1 MKVLLLSQHFW
12 PESFRINEVAQSL
25 VEQGCEVTVLTGK
38 PNYPDG
44 DIFPGYRVGGVQRER
59 HEGYEIVRVPLMPRG
74 PGGARRLVLNY
85 LSFLAAASVLGPW
98 ALRGQ
103 RFDAIFVYGTSPI
116 LQAIAAIVLKWI
128 KRAAL
133 VVWVQDLWPDSLEIT
148 GFVRNR
154 RLLAAVAVVVRWI
167 YRRSDLLLVQS
178 PAFVAP
184 VHAMAGRTPVAVH
197 ENPADRASARAA
209 FSPTGLRLDPAAF
222 NIVFA
227 GNLGTVQSLDCVLDA
242 AERLGPDSGVRWVL
256 VGSGARDAW
265 LVEQVQARG
274 LTQVAVAGRLPPEQ
288 MPAVF
293 EQADALL
300 VSLAGG
306 PALSRTVPSK
316 IQAYLAAGRPILA
329 SMDGE
334 GARVV
339 QAAGA
344 GLACGAEDAPALAA
358 AALALR
364 DLAPDVRRRMGE
376 AGRRYYAEHYDPDRL
391 ARALVGHL
399 TSAVAARDRQEKK
412 VQ

>member
-1 MKVLLLSQHFW
+1 MRVLLLSQHFW

-38 PNYPDG
+38 PNYPEG
-44 DIFPGYRVGGVQRER
+44 RLFPGYRVGGIQRER
-59 HEGYEIVRVPLMPRG
+59 HEGYEIVRVPLLPRG
-74 PGGARRLVLNY
+74 AGGARGLVLNY
-85 LSFLAAASVLGPW
+85 LSFLFCASVLGPW
-98 ALRGQ
+98 ALRGR

-116 LQAIAAIVLKWI
+116 LQAIAAIVLKWL
-128 KRAAL
+128 KGAAL
-133 VVWVQDLWPDSLEIT
+133 VVWVQDLWPDSLQIT
-148 GFVRNR
+148 GFVKNP
-154 RLLAAVAVVVRWI
+154 RLLAAVAAVVRWI

-184 VHAMAGRTPVAVH
+184 VQAMAGSTPVQVH
-197 ENPADRASARAA
+197 ENPGDRASAAPRV
-209 FSPTGLRLDPAAF
+209 PTSIRLDAAEF

-242 AERLGPDSGVRWVL
+242 AERLGAGCGVRWVL
-256 VGSGARDAW
+256 VGSGARDGW
-265 LVEQVQARG
+265 LAAQVASRG
-274 LTQVAVAGRLPPEQ
+274 LKQVTLAGRLPPEQ

-344 GLACGAEDAPALAA
+344 GLASAAEDAEGLSAA
-358 AALALR
+358 VLALQAMPR
-364 DLAPDVRRRMGE
+364 ERRQGMGE
-376 AGRRYYAEHYDPDRL
+376 AGRRYYAEHYEPDRL
-391 ARALVGHL
+391 ARVLAGHFER
-399 TSAVAARDRQEKK
+399 AVAARR
-412 VQ
+412 

>member
-44 DIFPGYRVGGVQRER
+44 DIFPGYQVAGVQRER

-74 PGGARRLVLNY
+74 RGGARRLVLNY

-98 ALRGQ
+98 ALRGR

-184 VHAMAGRTPVAVH
+184 VQAMAGPTPVAVH
-197 ENPADRASARAA
+197 ENPADRASASAA
-209 FSPTGLRLDPAAF
+209 FAPTALRLDPAAF

-242 AERLGPDSGVRWVL
+242 AECLGAHSGVRWVL

-265 LVEQVQARG
+265 LAEQVKARG
-274 LTQVAVAGRLPPEQ
+274 LTQVVLAGRLPPEQ

-300 VSLAGG
+300 VSLTGG

-344 GLACGAEDAPALAA
+344 GLACAAEDAAALAA
-358 AALALR
+358 AAQALR
-364 DLAPDVRRRMGE
+364 DLPPEARQRMGE

-399 TSAVAARDRQEKK
+399 TGAVAARNRQEKK

>member
-38 PNYPDG
+38 PNYPEG
-44 DIFPGYRVGGVQRER
+44 RLFPGYRVGGIQSER
-59 HEGYEIVRVPLMPRG
+59 HEGYEIVRVPLLPRG
-74 PGGARRLVLNY
+74 TGGAKKLVLNY
-85 LSFLAAASVLGPW
+85 LSFLFCASVLGPW
-98 ALRGQ
+98 ALRGR

-128 KRAAL
+128 KGAAL
-133 VVWVQDLWPDSLEIT
+133 VVWVQDLWPDSLQIT
-148 GFVRNR
+148 GFVKNP
-154 RLLAAVAVVVRWI
+154 RLLGAVATVVRWI

-184 VHAMAGRTPVAVH
+184 VEAMAGGTPVRVH
-197 ENPADRASARAA
+197 ENPGDRASSQPRV
-209 FSPTGLRLDPAAF
+209 PTSLELDRTNF

-242 AERLGPDSGVRWVL
+242 AERLGVDSGVRWVL

-265 LVEQVQARG
+265 LAEQVRSRG
-274 LTQVAVAGRLPPEQ
+274 LTQVQLAGRLPPEQ

-300 VSLAGG
+300 VSLTGG
-306 PALSRTVPSK
+306 PALKLTVPSK

-344 GLACGAEDAPALAA
+344 GLASAAEDAAGLAA
-358 AALALR
+358 AALALQAMTPAQR
-364 DLAPDVRRRMGE
+364 QGMGE
-376 AGRRYYAEHYDPDRL
+376 AGRRYYAEHYEPERL
-391 ARALVGHL
+391 ARALVGHFER
-399 TSAVAARDRQEKK
+399 AVAARR
-412 VQ
+412 

>member
-12 PESFRINEVAQSL
+12 PESFRINEIAQSL

-38 PNYPDG
+38 PNYPEG
-44 DIFPGYRVGGVQRER
+44 RLFPGYRVGGIQSER
-59 HEGYEIVRVPLMPRG
+59 HEGYEIFRVPLLPRG
-74 PGGARRLVLNY
+74 AGGAKKLVLNY
-85 LSFLAAASVLGPW
+85 LSFLFCASIMGPW
-98 ALRGQ
+98 ALRGR

-116 LQAIAAIVLKWI
+116 LQAIAAVLLKWI
-128 KRAAL
+128 KGAAL
-133 VVWVQDLWPDSLEIT
+133 VVWVQDLWPDSLQIT
-148 GFVRNR
+148 GFVKNP
-154 RLLAAVAVVVRWI
+154 RLLAAVATVVRWI

-184 VHAMAGRTPVAVH
+184 VEAMAGGTPVRVH
-197 ENPADRASARAA
+197 ENPGDRAASGPQT
-209 FSPTGLRLDPAAF
+209 PTTLKLDAAAF

-242 AERLGPDSGVRWVL
+242 AERLGAASGVRWVL

-265 LVEQVQARG
+265 LAEQVARRG
-274 LTQVAVAGRLPPEQ
+274 LTQVQLAGRLPPEQ

-300 VSLAGG
+300 VSLTGG

-339 QAAGA
+339 QVAGA
-344 GLACGAEDAPALAA
+344 GLASAAEDAAGLAA
-358 AALALR
+358 AAQALQAMTPEQR
-364 DLAPDVRRRMGE
+364 QGMGA
-376 AGRRYYAEHYDPDRL
+376 AGRRYYAEHYEPERL
-391 ARALVGHL
+391 ARALVGHFER
-399 TSAVAARDRQEKK
+399 AVAARR
-412 VQ
+412 

>member
-12 PESFRINEVAQSL
+12 PESFRINEIAQSL

-38 PNYPDG
+38 PNYPEG
-44 DIFPGYRVGGVQRER
+44 HLFPGYRVGGIQRER
-59 HEGYEIVRVPLMPRG
+59 HEGYDIVRVPLLPRG
-74 PGGARRLVLNY
+74 VGGAKRLVLNY
-85 LSFLAAASVLGPW
+85 LSFLFCASVMGPW
-98 ALRGQ
+98 ALRGR

-116 LQAIAAIVLKWI
+116 LQAIAAVVLKWI
-128 KRAAL
+128 KGAAL
-133 VVWVQDLWPDSLEIT
+133 VVWVQDLWPDSLQIT
-148 GFVRNR
+148 GFVKNP
-154 RLLAAVAVVVRWI
+154 RLLSAVATVVRWI

-184 VHAMAGRTPVAVH
+184 VEAMAGGTPVLVH
-197 ENPADRASARAA
+197 ENPGDRASSKPRVPTLLQLDAA
-209 FSPTGLRLDPAAF
+209 QF

-242 AERLGPDSGVRWVL
+242 AERLGADSGVRWVL
-256 VGSGARDAW
+256 VGSGARDGW
-265 LVEQVQARG
+265 LAEQVARRG
-274 LTQVAVAGRLPPEQ
+274 LTQVQLAGRLPPEQ

-300 VSLAGG
+300 VSLTGG

-339 QAAGA
+339 RAAGA
-344 GLACGAEDAPALAA
+344 GLASAAEDAGALAA
-358 AALALR
+358 TALALQAMPPEQR
-364 DLAPDVRRRMGE
+364 QGMGE
-376 AGRRYYAEHYDPDRL
+376 AGRRYYAEHYEPDRL
-391 ARALVGHL
+391 AKALVGHFER
-399 TSAVAARDRQEKK
+399 AVAARR
-412 VQ
+412 

>member
-38 PNYPDG
+38 PNYPEG
-44 DIFPGYRVGGVQRER
+44 ELFPGYRVGGVQRER
-59 HEGYEIVRVPLMPRG
+59 HEGYEIVRVPLLPRG
-74 PGGARRLVLNY
+74 RGGARKLVLNY
-85 LSFLAAASVLGPW
+85 LSFLACASLLGPW
-98 ALRGQ
+98 ALRGR

-116 LQAIAAIVLKWI
+116 LQAIAGIVLKWI
-128 KRAAL
+128 KRTAL

-184 VHAMAGRTPVAVH
+184 VQAMAGATPVRVH
-197 ENPADRASARAA
+197 ENPGDRAGASGERVATA
-209 FSPTGLRLDPAAF
+209 LQLPAGSF

-242 AERLGPDSGVRWVL
+242 AERLGADSGVRWVL

-265 LVEQVQARG
+265 LAEQVAARG
-274 LTQVAVAGRLPPEQ
+274 LTQVHLAGRLPPEQ

-293 EQADALL
+293 AQADALL
-300 VSLAGG
+300 VSLTGG

-344 GLACGAEDAPALAA
+344 GLACAAEDAAALAA
-358 AALALR
+358 AARALQALPAEAR
-364 DLAPDVRRRMGE
+364 QRMGE
-376 AGRRYYAEHYDPDRL
+376 AGRRYYAEHYEPGRL
-391 ARALVGHL
+391 AQALVGHL
-399 TSAVAARDRQEKK
+399 KSAVAARNSKEN

>member
-25 VEQGCEVTVLTGK
+25 SEQGCEVTVLTGK

-44 DIFPGYRVGGVQRER
+44 NLFPGYRLGGVQRER
-59 HEGYEIVRVPLMPRG
+59 HAGFEIVRVPLLPRG
-74 PGGARRLVLNY
+74 EGGARKLVLNY
-85 LSFLAAASVLGPW
+85 LSFLLCASLQGPW
-98 ALRGQ
+98 ALRGR

-116 LQAIAAIVLKWI
+116 LQAIAAIVLKWV
-128 KRAAL
+128 KGAAL

-148 GFVRNR
+148 GFVKSR
-154 RLLAAVAVVVRWI
+154 RLLATVAAVVRWI

-184 VHAMAGRTPVAVH
+184 VQAMAGHTPVRVH
-197 ENPADRASARAA
+197 ENPGDRARPGTGE
-209 FSPTGLRLDPAAF
+209 PTALRLDPARF

-242 AERLGPDSGVRWVL
+242 AERLGPQSGMQWVL
-256 VGSGARDAW
+256 VGSGARYAW
-265 LVEQVQARG
+265 LAEQVARRG
-274 LTQVAVAGRLPPEQ
+274 LTQVTLAGRLPPQQ

-293 EQADALL
+293 AQADALL
-300 VSLAGG
+300 VSLTGG

-344 GLACGAEDAPALAA
+344 GLACAAEDAQALAA
-358 AALALR
+358 AARALQAMPAAQR
-364 DLAPDVRRRMGE
+364 QRMGE
-376 AGRRYYAEHYDPDRL
+376 AGLNFYAEHYEPDRL
-391 ARALVGHL
+391 AQVLVEHL
-399 TSAVAARDRQEKK
+399 KGAVAARNRQEEK

>member
-12 PESFRINEVAQSL
+12 PESFRINEVARSL

-38 PNYPDG
+38 PNYPEG
-44 DIFPGYRVGGVQRER
+44 QLFPGYRAGGIQRER
-59 HEGYEIVRVPLMPRG
+59 REGYDIVRVPLLPRG
-74 PGGARRLVLNY
+74 VGGAKRLVLNY
-85 LSFLAAASVLGPW
+85 LSFLFCASFMGPW
-98 ALRGQ
+98 ALRGR

-116 LQAIAAIVLKWI
+116 LQAIAAIVMKWLKG
-128 KRAAL
+128 AAL
-133 VVWVQDLWPDSLEIT
+133 VVWVQDLWPDSLQIT
-148 GFVRNR
+148 GFVKNP
-154 RLLAAVAVVVRWI
+154 RLLSAVATVVRWI

-184 VHAMAGRTPVAVH
+184 VQAMASGTPVLVH
-197 ENPADRASARAA
+197 ENPGDRASSEPRV
-209 FSPTGLRLDPAAF
+209 PTSLQLDANEF

-242 AERLGPDSGVRWVL
+242 AERLGVSSGVRWVL

-265 LVEQVQARG
+265 LAQQVAHRG
-274 LTQVAVAGRLPPEQ
+274 LAQVTLAGRLPPEQ

-293 EQADALL
+293 AQADALL
-300 VSLAGG
+300 VSLIGG

-316 IQAYLAAGRPILA
+316 IQAYLAAGKAILA

-344 GLACGAEDAPALAA
+344 GLASAAQDADALAA
-358 AALALR
+358 AALALQAMSPEQR
-364 DLAPDVRRRMGE
+364 QGMGE
-376 AGRRYYAEHYDPDRL
+376 AGRRYYAEHYEPDRL
-391 ARALVGHL
+391 AKALVGHFER
-399 TSAVAARDRQEKK
+399 AVAARR
-412 VQ
+412 

>member
-1 MKVLLLSQHFW
+1 MKLLLLSQHFW
-12 PESFRINEVAQSL
+12 PESFRINEIAQSL

-38 PNYPDG
+38 PNYPEG
-44 DIFPGYRVGGVQRER
+44 RLFPGYRVGGIQSER
-59 HEGYEIVRVPLMPRG
+59 HEGYEIVRVPLLPRG
-74 PGGARRLVLNY
+74 SGGARKLVLNY
-85 LSFLAAASVLGPW
+85 LSFLFCASVMGPW
-98 ALRGQ
+98 ALRGR

-116 LQAIAAIVLKWI
+116 LQAIAAIVLKWL
-128 KRAAL
+128 KGAAL
-133 VVWVQDLWPDSLEIT
+133 VVWVQDLWPDSLQIT
-148 GFVRNR
+148 GFVKNP

-184 VHAMAGRTPVAVH
+184 VEAMAGGTPVQVH
-197 ENPADRASARAA
+197 ENPGDRTASAQQT
-209 FSPTGLRLDPAAF
+209 PTTLRLDKSAF

-242 AERLGPDSGVRWVL
+242 AELLGAASGVRWVL

-265 LVEQVQARG
+265 LAEQVARRG
-274 LTQVAVAGRLPPEQ
+274 LTQVQLAGRLPPEQ

-293 EQADALL
+293 DQADALL
-300 VSLAGG
+300 VSLTGS
-306 PALSRTVPSK
+306 PALRLTVPSK

-344 GLACGAEDAPALAA
+344 GLASAAEDAEGLAA
-358 AALALR
+358 AARALQAMTPEQR
-364 DLAPDVRRRMGE
+364 QGMGE
-376 AGRRYYAEHYDPDRL
+376 AGRRYYAEHYEPERL
-391 ARALVGHL
+391 ARALVGHFER
-399 TSAVAARDRQEKK
+399 AVAARR
-412 VQ
+412 